1 MEQYFPTLV
10 LFTKANKPM
19 YEKSSILELVNLEKG
34 NTLLFELIADFF
46 LYTNII
52 FSRNISTPYQVS
64 QIITLSLG
72 IKAF

>member
-1 MEQYFPTLV
+1 
-10 LFTKANKPM
+10 M

-52 FSRNISTPYQVS
+52 SSRNISTLYQVS
-64 QIITLSLG
+64 QITTLSLG